1 MYRAETR
8 SHGQTFSDKRNF
20 LSLCKATLHQIQK
33 LLSQKR
39 NHGHTGSPYKF
50 FYGVALE
57 RNTGPEFTK
66 IKGNTDEKYTQAKP
80 LPQEQIGH
88 HTAAGMAAG
97 LDMETLVGGSLE
109 RPGTVIPP

>member
-1 MYRAETR
+1 MYRAETM
-8 SHGQTFSDKRNF
+8 SPWTNF
-20 LSLCKATLHQIQK
+20 LSLCQATLHQIQK
-33 LLSQKR
+33 LLGQKR
-39 NHGHTGSPYKF
+39 NHSHTGSPYKF

-57 RNTGPEFTK
+57 RNTGPEFTN
-66 IKGNTDEKYTQAKP
+66 IKRSTDEKHAQAKP
-80 LPQEQIGH
+80 LPQEQISH

>member
-1 MYRAETR
+1 MYRAETLFPW
-8 SHGQTFSDKRNF
+8 TNF

-33 LLSQKR
+33 LLGQKR
-39 NHGHTGSPYKF
+39 NHSHTGSPYKF

-97 LDMETLVGGSLE
+97 LDMEALVGGSLE